1 MRVLLIPFEIALL
14 LARIPLDLRHRRLA
28 ELLALPAS
36 VPLLLH
42 VYLRQPNT
50 QGFMIQGMAVAA
62 TPGAKRTLHRALRQ
76 ARESDGS
83 CAPASVSSAL
93 GRHPP
98 HRQPLCV
105 VAATASDA
113 QIH

>member
-1 MRVLLIPFEIALL
+1 MRVLILPFELALL
-14 LARIPLDLRHRRLA
+14 LARIPLD
-28 ELLALPAS
+28 
-36 VPLLLH
+36 
-42 VYLRQPNT
+42 
-50 QGFMIQGMAVAA
+50 
-62 TPGAKRTLHRALRQ
+62 LHRALRQ